1 VPAGRFLIQG
11 SVLAAGGELELPA
24 EVAHQ
29 ARDVLRLAPGD
40 TLRLLDGACGEY
52 PAALVVVERKR
63 VVVRLGA
70 RAEGHAEPAARVVLY
85 QGMLKAAKF
94 EWVLQKGTELGVAA
108 FVPLV
113 SERAV
118 AAAEEA
124 GEAKRRRWQSIIVEA
139 LEQCGGCWLPELH
152 APQPFAAALA
162 KLPPA
167 TVALIPWEGERATSL
182 RAALAAVGQ
191 AGASPQPREVRLFI
205 GPEGGFAAG
214 EIALAARAGAIPVS
228 LGPRILRSETA
239 AVVAATLTLDALGKL
254 GAEG

>member
-1 VPAGRFLIQG
+1 MPAGRFLIQG
-11 SVLAAGGELELPA
+11 AVLAAGGELELPA

-40 TLRLLDGACGEY
+40 TLRLLDGAGGEY

-118 AAAEEA
+118 AAAE
-124 GEAKRRRWQSIIVEA
+124 RRWQSIIVEA
-139 LEQCGGCWLPELH
+139 LEQCGGCWLPELY
-152 APQPFAAALA
+152 APQPLAVALA

-167 TVALIPWEGERATSL
+167 TVALIPWEGERVTLL
-182 RAALAAVGQ
+182 RAALAAAVGQ
-191 AGASPQPREVRLFI
+191 AGASPQPREVCLFI

-228 LGPRILRSETA
+228 LGTRILRSETA
-239 AVVAATLTLDALGKL
+239 AVVAAALTLEALGEL
-254 GAEG
+254 SAGG